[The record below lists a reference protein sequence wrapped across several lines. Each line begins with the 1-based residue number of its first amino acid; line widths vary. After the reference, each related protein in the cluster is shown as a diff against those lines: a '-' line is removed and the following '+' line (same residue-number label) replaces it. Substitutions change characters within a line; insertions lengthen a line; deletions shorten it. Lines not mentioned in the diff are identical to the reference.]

1 MTDEDDLATNVDS
14 VIYDLENI
22 EINRTD
28 RNLDHAKTVLGILL
42 PSILIIIGFRVN
54 SRWKNRHI

>member
-54 SRWKNRHI
+54 SR